1 MLSLVVLDEDS
12 NGINRELHLPVKNK
26 ELCLYLLIQ
35 WVEVLVQRDD
45 PK

>member
-1 MLSLVVLDEDS
+1 MLSLVVLDEDG
-12 NGINRELHLPVKNK
+12 NGINWELHLLVKNK